1 MNKLI
6 ALLLVFALAF
16 SLCAC
21 GSSGKTESTSAPA
34 IADAA
39 PPVTQELLSV
49 EITVPADFVGETT
62 QADLDANVSAGK
74 FLSAKLNDDG
84 SVTYKMTKGQHKEV
98 MEGIKES
105 IVEALDEMIA
115 SEDYSFTKIEPNS
128 DFTKFKVTTT
138 SSELNLAEFFSV
150 LAFYMYGGMYNVFN
164 GTEVENIA
172 VDFIN
177 EATGQIMNSANSR
190 DMGE

>member
-21 GSSGKTESTSAPA
+21 SSSGKTESTSAPA

-39 PPVTQELLSV
+39 PPATQES
-49 EITVPADFVGETT
+49 EE
-62 QADLDANVSAGK
+62 SA
-74 FLSAKLNDDG
+74 
-84 SVTYKMTKGQHKEV
+84 
-98 MEGIKES
+98 I
-105 IVEALDEMIA
+105 EMIA

-128 DFTKFKVTTT
+128 DFTKFAVTTT
-138 SSELNLAEFFSV
+138 SSELNLAESFSV
-150 LAFYMYGGMYNVFN
+150 LAFYMYGGMYNIFN

-177 EATGQIMNSANSR
+177 EATGQIMNSVNSR

>member
-1 MNKLI
+1 
-6 ALLLVFALAF
+6 
-16 SLCAC
+16 
-21 GSSGKTESTSAPA
+21 
-34 IADAA
+34 
-39 PPVTQELLSV
+39 
-49 EITVPADFVGETT
+49 
-62 QADLDANVSAGK
+62 
-74 FLSAKLNDDG
+74 
-84 SVTYKMTKGQHKEV
+84 

-115 SEDYSFTKIEPNS
+115 SEDYPFTKIEPNS
-128 DFTKFKVTTT
+128 DFT
-138 SSELNLAEFFSV
+138 SSELNLAESFSV

-177 EATGQIMNSANSR
+177 EATGQIINSANSR

>member
-1 MNKLI
+1 MDLLMWQMRKNCSLFITSGTLSQLTGNTSICNTSKIDFRRLE
-6 ALLLVFALAF
+6 ALFCGVWPSPDF
-16 SLCAC
+16 SLLSSRISLQNREKCRFEPTFKKAC
-21 GSSGKTESTSAPA
+21 PARLSERKSLISSGFRRVRGLQKRPQNGHPRHSC
-34 IADAA
+34 
-39 PPVTQELLSV
+39 
-49 EITVPADFVGETT
+49 
-62 QADLDANVSAGK
+62 
-74 FLSAKLNDDG
+74 
-84 SVTYKMTKGQHKEV
+84 
-98 MEGIKES
+98 IK
-105 IVEALDEMIA
+105 D
-115 SEDYSFTKIEPNS
+115 S

-138 SSELNLAEFFSV
+138 SSELNLAESFSV